1 MVDSLCPLPHL
12 FRRVRITCLACCSV
26 ATDGRAS
33 ISCHHDVSSPSCI
46 HVSASFR
53 ATSTLSRIPITVIIG
68 SIGFGAPSTTTSCSS
83 PLVAKSSGST
93 SMSIPF
99 TSRCACL
106 VEPFSFT
113 LPLLLSSFIISDS
126 SRFSESGGC
135 GASSAPL
142 PHRPVSI
149 PSLSHSASPLR
160 KPSKSALS
168 ARTRFRG
175 HSHGALPDV
184 PGPANRLSSRHSHFV
199 GSHTAL
205 RSMRPSA

>member
-1 MVDSLCPLPHL
+1 MVDSLCPFLHL
-12 FRRVRITCLACCSV
+12 FRRVRSNCLACCSV

-33 ISCHHDVSSPSCI
+33 VSCNHDVSAPSCI
-46 HVSASFR
+46 HVSDSFR
-53 ATSTLSRIPITVIIG
+53 AASTLNRMPITAIIG
-68 SIGFGAPSTTTSCSS
+68 SIGFGAPSTITSCSS
-83 PLVAKSSGST
+83 PLVTESSGST

-106 VEPFSFT
+106 VEPFSST

-135 GASSAPL
+135 GTSSDPL

-175 HSHGALPDV
+175 HNHGALPDV
-184 PGPANRLSSRHSHFV
+184 PWPVHRLSSRHSHSV
-199 GSHTAL
+199 GSQTAF